1 MPLINDAP
9 FPSAHRIA
17 IIGSGPRGLS
27 VLERLAA
34 LMLTQPPVRQVMV
47 YLIDSAPMG
56 TGRIWRTDQPR
67 HYVMNTVAEEVS
79 SFSGPLDDGPLRP
92 GAGPSLAQ
100 WWSAV
105 DPAYPGP
112 NSYAPRA
119 VHGEYMQFVLSTIEA
134 SFKSNISL
142 HRIGGRVVDLL
153 NTTQTRVL
161 ELDNGQSLE
170 VDKVVIATG
179 HPTPELTGWEKELQQ
194 FASQTQGLAF
204 IRGDSAA
211 DMPLSL
217 IESHHHVGIVGL
229 GLAFHDIVAALTVG
243 RGGRFSVVNGVTSYI
258 PSNLEPKLFAGSRSG
273 MLIPARGRNQKG
285 PNFQYQPMC
294 ITREKID
301 ALQKRGDID
310 FSTEVLP
317 LLLIEINIVY
327 FATAIRIQ
335 KGAAAELQFK
345 SCVAQLPSLSLQ
357 ALADEAARFGVS
369 ELAVLDLNRLA
380 RPFQSEHFS
389 NPADFAQALDRV
401 LLEDLHNAREGN
413 VDNPLKAALDTIRDT
428 RALIRSVVDFGRL
441 TPRTHRMDFL
451 QEYAPTS
458 LFLTA
463 GPPLYRTEQIR
474 ALIAAGVL
482 TLVGPETIYST
493 DIEQQKLTIESP
505 RVKNS
510 RHLLDVVIDGRIP
523 SPDLLRDPSILTRNL
538 VRRGYWNN
546 YINQGAD
553 EEFVTGGVSVT
564 PAPYHPVN
572 QHGQPMQDLY
582 VLGLPSEHTR
592 WFMQAGSSR
601 PGFWTDFAQ
610 DAHHVAAHAMQPAW
624 VDVPVQL
631 AEMA

>member
-1 MPLINDAP
+1 MNNASFL
-9 FPSAHRIA
+9 SAHRIA

-34 LMLTQPPVRQVMV
+34 LMLTQPPARRVMV
-47 YLIDSAPMG
+47 YLIDSAPIG
-56 TGRIWRTDQPR
+56 TGRIWRTDQPH

-79 SFSGPLDDGPLRP
+79 SFSGPLDDGPARP

-119 VHGEYMQFVLSTIEA
+119 MHGEYMQFVLSTIEA
-134 SFKSNISL
+134 SFTPQISL
-142 HRIGGRVVDLL
+142 HRIDGQVVDLV
-153 NTTQTRVL
+153 NTDHTRTL
-161 ELDNGQSLE
+161 TLDNGQVLE

-179 HPTPELTGWEKELQQ
+179 HPTPELTGWNKDLQQ
-194 FASQTQGLAF
+194 FANQVQGLTF

-217 IESHHHVGIVGL
+217 IEPHQHVGIIGL
-229 GLAFHDIVAALTVG
+229 GLAFHDIVADLTVG
-243 RGGRFSVVNGVTSYI
+243 RGGRFNVVNGVTTYI
-258 PSNLEPKLFAGSRSG
+258 PSNLEPKLYAGSRSG

-285 PNFQYQPMC
+285 PNFQYQPLY
-294 ITREKID
+294 ITWEKIE

-317 LLLIEINIVY
+317 LLLVEINIVY

-345 SCVAQLPSLSLQ
+345 SRVVQQQLFSLP
-357 ALADEAARFGVS
+357 ALADEATRFGVN
-369 ELAVLDLNRLA
+369 ELAALDLNRLA
-380 RPFQSEHFS
+380 RPFQSQHFDS
-389 NPADFAQALDRV
+389 PADFAQALDRA
-401 LLEDLHNAREGN
+401 LLDDLHNAREGN
-413 VDNPLKAALDTIRDT
+413 IDNPLKAALDTIRDT

-441 TPRTHRMDFL
+441 RPRSHRVDFL
-451 QEYAPTS
+451 QDYAPIS
-458 LFLTA
+458 FFLTS

-482 TLVGPETIYST
+482 TLVGPETIYGT

-505 RVKNS
+505 RVKHS
-510 RHLLDVVIDGRIP
+510 RQLLDVVIDARIP
-523 SPDLLRDPSILTRNL
+523 TPDLLRDPATLTRNL

-546 YINQGAD
+546 FVNQDAD
-553 EEFVTGGVSVT
+553 EAFVTGGVSVT
-564 PAPYHPVN
+564 PGPYHPID
-572 QHGQPMQDLY
+572 QHGCPLQDLY

-610 DAHHVAAHAMQPAW
+610 DAHHVAAHALQPAW
-624 VDVPVQL
+624 VNVPDRL
-631 AEMA
+631 AETV

>member
-1 MPLINDAP
+1 MPSVNNAH
-9 FPSAHRIA
+9 FASAHRIA

-34 LMLTQPPVRQVMV
+34 LLLIQPPARQVLI
-47 YLIDSAPMG
+47 YLIDSAPIG

-79 SFSGPLDDGPLRP
+79 SFSGPLDDGPTRP

-105 DPAYPGP
+105 DPAYPGQ
-112 NSYAPRA
+112 NAYAPRA
-119 VHGEYMQFVLSTIEA
+119 VHGEYMQFVLATIEE
-134 SFKSNISL
+134 SFGPNISL
-142 HRIGGRVVDLL
+142 QRVCGNVVDLADTPHL
-153 NTTQTRVL
+153 RTLT
-161 ELDNGQSLE
+161 LDNGQSLD

-179 HPTPELTGWEKELQQ
+179 HPTPELTGWEKHLQQ
-194 FASQTQGLAF
+194 FADQTDGVAF

-211 DMPLSL
+211 DMPLSM
-217 IESHHHVGIVGL
+217 IEAHHQVGIVGL

-243 RGGRFSVVNGVTSYI
+243 RGGTFTKVNGVTTYT

-285 PNFQYQPMC
+285 PNFQYQPLC

-310 FSTEVLP
+310 FSAEVLP
-317 LLLIEINIVY
+317 LLLTEINIVY
-327 FATAIRIQ
+327 FATALRIQ
-335 KGAAAELQFK
+335 KDAETALQFK
-345 SCVAQLPSLSLQ
+345 TRVADLQLFSPQ
-357 ALADEAARFGVS
+357 ALAAEAERFGVKP
-369 ELAVLDLNRLA
+369 LAALDLDLLA
-380 RPFQSEHFS
+380 RPFRAQTFDS
-389 NPADFAQALDRV
+389 PADFAQALDRV
-401 LLEDLHNAREGN
+401 LLDDLQNALEGN

-441 TPRTHRMDFL
+441 TPDTHRKDFL
-451 QEYAPTS
+451 QAYAPTS

-482 TLVGPETIYST
+482 TLVGPETVYGT
-493 DIEQQKLTIESP
+493 DVEHQKLTIESP
-505 RVKNS
+505 RVGHS
-510 RHLLDVVIDGRIP
+510 RCLLDIIIDGRIP
-523 SPDLLRDPSILTRNL
+523 SPDLLRDPSTLTRNL

-546 YINQGAD
+546 YVNENAT
-553 EEFVTGGVSVT
+553 ERFVTGGVNVT
-564 PAPYHPVN
+564 PGPYHPIN
-572 QHGQPMQDLY
+572 RHGQPLEHLY

-610 DAHHVAAHAMQPAW
+610 DAHHVANHAIAPAW
-624 VDVPVQL
+624 VSAAVPL